1 MLHVINVFFTSK
13 LFCALNIIIKIN
25 IFPKY
30 STIKK
35 LVCVTRLRVAFELF
49 LGIAEIHLEL
59 LSSSNM
65 KLFAKVII
73 CQKSLTFRK
82 ALHLK

>member
-30 STIKK
+30 YTIKN

-59 LSSSNM
+59 
-65 KLFAKVII
+65 
-73 CQKSLTFRK
+73 CH
-82 ALHLK
+82 HLI